1 MEITRGGV
9 AEMKGRLL
17 IVEDEPGI
25 RNLLAQLFRAEG
37 YETDVAVDGEEAI
50 VYLQEKAYDLLLM
63 DVNMPGRTGI
73 EVLRHQDRIGR
84 RVRTILMTALGEK
97 EAMEEAKRLGVVA
110 FFGKPFDIFE
120 LKKEVTV
127 QISRDVSG

>member
-1 MEITRGGV
+1 
-9 AEMKGRLL
+9 MKGRLL

-50 VYLQEKAYDLLLM
+50 VYLQETTYDLLLM

-127 QISRDVSG
+127 QISHDVSG

>member
-50 VYLQEKAYDLLLM
+50 VYLQGAAYDLLLM

-84 RVRTILMTALGEK
+84 RIRTILMTALGEK

-127 QISRDVSG
+127 QISHDVSG

>member
-1 MEITRGGV
+1 
-9 AEMKGRLL
+9 MKGRLL

-50 VYLQEKAYDLLLM
+50 VYLQETAYDLLLM

-84 RVRTILMTALGEK
+84 RVRTILMTALDEK

-110 FFGKPFDIFE
+110 LFGKPFDIFE

-127 QISRDVSG
+127 QISHDVSG

>member
-1 MEITRGGV
+1 V
-9 AEMKGRLL
+9 
-17 IVEDEPGI
+17 
-25 RNLLAQLFRAEG
+25 
-37 YETDVAVDGEEAI
+37 
-50 VYLQEKAYDLLLM
+50 
-63 DVNMPGRTGI
+63 I

-84 RVRTILMTALGEK
+84 RVRTLLMTALGEK

-127 QISRDVSG
+127 QISHDVSG

>member
-1 MEITRGGV
+1 
-9 AEMKGRLL
+9 MKGRLL

-50 VYLQEKAYDLLLM
+50 VYLQEAAYDLLLM
-63 DVNMPGRTGI
+63 DVNMPGQTGI

-127 QISRDVSG
+127 QISHDVSG

>member
-1 MEITRGGV
+1 
-9 AEMKGRLL
+9 MKGRLL

-127 QISRDVSG
+127 QISHDVSG

>member
-1 MEITRGGV
+1 
-9 AEMKGRLL
+9 MKGRLL

-50 VYLQEKAYDLLLM
+50 VYLQGAAYDLLLM

-127 QISRDVSG
+127 QISHDVSG

>member
-1 MEITRGGV
+1 
-9 AEMKGRLL
+9 MKGRLL

-50 VYLQEKAYDLLLM
+50 VYLRETAYDLLLM

-127 QISRDVSG
+127 QISHDVSG

>member
-1 MEITRGGV
+1 
-9 AEMKGRLL
+9 MKGKLL

-50 VYLQEKAYDLLLM
+50 VYLQEAVYDLLLM

-127 QISRDVSG
+127 QISHDVSG